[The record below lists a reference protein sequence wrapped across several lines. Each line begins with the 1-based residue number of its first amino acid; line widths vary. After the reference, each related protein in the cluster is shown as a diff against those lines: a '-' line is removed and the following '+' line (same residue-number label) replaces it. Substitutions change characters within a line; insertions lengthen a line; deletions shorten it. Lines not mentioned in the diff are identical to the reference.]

1 MQYQAAPDSRA
12 AKMTLTTGA
21 EMLDWRNFL
30 RLIGVGCLMPWGKS
44 KWTLEERLEVIL
56 VKW

>member
-1 MQYQAAPDSRA
+1 
-12 AKMTLTTGA
+12 
-21 EMLDWRNFL
+21 L